1 MKKDPKIFLQH
12 ILESIKLLES
22 FSKNLTF
29 EKFSKN
35 RLRQNAIVRELEI
48 IGEAVKNIS
57 WTFRDKHPTV
67 EWNKIAGL
75 RDKLIHH
82 YFGVDLKT
90 VWDVIEQDLPKLKKQ
105 ILEIL
110 SE

>member
-57 WTFRDKHPTV
+57 RTFRDKHPTV